1 MGDSPVIRARG
12 LSKSY
17 LVPKKPNG
25 AGPLARLWKSFFPDL
40 EPFRALKG
48 VDLEV
53 GRGEFIGY
61 IGPNGSG
68 KSTTIKCLTGVLT
81 PSDGEVEV
89 LGFVPWRD
97 RGEYTKHIGVI
108 FGQKTLLFWDLAV
121 IESMLLFRDV
131 YSVPQKDFQSRLEEF
146 TEVLELGPLLD
157 RPVRKLSLGERMRCE
172 IAASLLHSPRVLF
185 LDEPTIGLDA
195 LAKESIRAFLRRYH
209 EQEGLTILLT
219 THQMEDIE
227 TLCTR
232 VVVLGNGEKIFDG
245 ALADLK
251 ARYVPTREI
260 KVLFSEVLDPAR
272 LERTLALLDVRRRG
286 SDAITAVLDTR
297 KAATGEVVAELTAS
311 LRIVDLTISEP
322 TLETV
327 VKYIYSGEP
336 AGRAGSCS
344 SDPRN
349 DEMARAPDEAASG
362 KQ

>member
-1 MGDSPVIRARG
+1 MADSPVIRARA
-12 LSKSY
+12 LTKSY
-17 LVPKKPNG
+17 LVPKRPNG
-25 AGPLARLWKSFFPDL
+25 AGPLRKLWKSFFPDL
-40 EPFRALKG
+40 EPFVALKG

-53 GRGEFIGY
+53 GPGEFIGY

-81 PSDGEVEV
+81 PTEGEVDV

-97 RGEYTKHIGVI
+97 RAEYTRQIGVI

-131 YSVPQKDFQSRLEEF
+131 YAVPEREFRRRLEEF
-146 TEVLELGPLLD
+146 TELLELGPLLD

-227 TLCTR
+227 TLCNR
-232 VVVLGNGEKIFDG
+232 VVVLGSGEKIFDG
-245 ALADLK
+245 ALAELK

-260 KVLFSEVLDPAR
+260 KVLFSEVLDAER
-272 LERTLALLDVRRRG
+272 LERALAPLAVHRRG
-286 SDAITAVLDTR
+286 NDALTTVLDTR
-297 KAATGEVVAELTAS
+297 QASTGDVVRELTAS

-327 VKYIYSGEP
+327 VKYIYNSGATPEP
-336 AGRAGSCS
+336 GAPQGRA
-344 SDPRN
+344 
-349 DEMARAPDEAASG
+349 
-362 KQ
+362 